1 LQETTILK
9 YKIIIILQVQ
19 EYQLYLTAP
28 PVPKVPWVI
37 RERSRQ
43 ALKDSRFFKEV
54 LCSKDKQ
61 KTEANLELYS
71 LFNDAYF
78 PIYLPGRYH
87 SMDCVAIK
95 NETKVEG
102 HYWAHAS
109 HFLITNYL
117 HGVFLWRA
125 TAQYGSKPS
134 LFKHIKSLSLLST
147 NKKRYMCR
155 FFVPY

>member
-1 LQETTILK
+1 
-9 YKIIIILQVQ
+9 
-19 EYQLYLTAP
+19 
-28 PVPKVPWVI
+28 VPWVI
-37 RERSRQ
+37 REPSDQ

-54 LCSKDKQ
+54 LSSDDKDK
-61 KTEANLELYS
+61 TAINLEVYS
-71 LFNDAYF
+71 LINDAYF

-117 HGVFLWRA
+117 HGVFLWQA
-125 TAQYGSKPS
+125 TAHYGSNPS
-134 LFKHIKSLSLLST
+134 LVKHLKSLPYLST
-147 NKKRYMCR
+147 YMKRFVHT
-155 FFVPY
+155 FFPFEIAH